1 MCYTGVT
8 HVTKLFFHLGES
20 SRNLNSLPSLRQ
32 MLPALAASLAF
43 APPGGVARATAVHRS
58 SAATMGFLDG
68 VKASPPASLFS
79 FCSDDTRRSVL
90 FADNLAASV
99 LSLPT
104 RASGEAVCAVDSCAQ
119 TITSPPRLS
128 TVFFTFSRLSYRE
141 SNTQPLA
148 FPTNAVRVLRQDA
161 FGSGGDKPLVTE
173 DRVTP
178 FDRWLG
184 LDKDLVEGPQVD
196 ETASYIDPL
205 DVSNYAAYD
214 LAKPMGI
221 AFVEN
226 EGECG
231 GVFVEEVLESGSAN
245 GVGVAARD
253 QLVAVDGTLVMG
265 LEFDAALDA
274 IKVTTTLPPRE
285 PPPF

>member
-1 MCYTGVT
+1 
-8 HVTKLFFHLGES
+8 
-20 SRNLNSLPSLRQ
+20 

-68 VKASPPASLFS
+68 VK
-79 FCSDDTRRSVL
+79 
-90 FADNLAASV
+90 
-99 LSLPT
+99 
-104 RASGEAVCAVDSCAQ
+104 
-119 TITSPPRLS
+119 
-128 TVFFTFSRLSYRE
+128 
-141 SNTQPLA
+141 
-148 FPTNAVRVLRQDA
+148 DA

-274 IKVTTTLPPRE
+274 IKGSETETTKLTFFRGPTAFLYGPTKPDE
-285 PPPF
+285 EWYKTNLLK

>member
-1 MCYTGVT
+1 MRRNLVECVVGVVVLCVAEQVRLTLVSAEVVLLLVT
-8 HVTKLFFHLGES
+8 HAWGLGCVAGQARKSDQSPTMRDQKKRRNAFFCFFARERWERYVLHRCSSFFIYLKGES

-104 RASGEAVCAVDSCAQ
+104 RASGEAVRAVARCAQ

-141 SNTQPLA
+141 SNTRPLA
-148 FPTNAVRVLRQDA
+148 FPTSILYVYYGRMHLAAV
-161 FGSGGDKPLVTE
+161 VTS
-173 DRVTP
+173 P
-178 FDRWLG
+178 
-184 LDKDLVEGPQVD
+184 
-196 ETASYIDPL
+196 S
-205 DVSNYAAYD
+205 S
-214 LAKPMGI
+214 
-221 AFVEN
+221 
-226 EGECG
+226 
-231 GVFVEEVLESGSAN
+231 
-245 GVGVAARD
+245 
-253 QLVAVDGTLVMG
+253 
-265 LEFDAALDA
+265 
-274 IKVTTTLPPRE
+274 PRTG
-285 PPPF
+285 

>member
-1 MCYTGVT
+1 MLHRCNS
-8 HVTKLFFHLGES
+8 FFIYLKGES